1 MLRLSI
7 TIRGDSLMLE
17 GDMALAE
24 VVPVVRDW
32 YAARTGDDVPLLAM
46 TTRLS
51 QSTDQLA
58 AAIAADPVTTSD
70 RSPLDT
76 HFAHFQGE
84 TAMPPS
90 TILADLDAS
99 VTKATTVQA
108 SAATLIRG
116 IAGRLDAAVAKAL
129 DNGATAEQLAPV
141 TAEVAALNASSDD
154 LTAAVTENTP
164 AA

>member
-1 MLRLSI
+1 VRITI
-7 TIRGDSLMLE
+7 TIRGDSLQLE
-17 GDMALAE
+17 GDVALAE
-24 VVPVVRDW
+24 VLTFVREW
-32 YAARTGDDVPLLAM
+32 YAARTIAADLTA
-46 TTRLS
+46 RLTA
-51 QSTDQLA
+51 STDDLA
-58 AAIAADPVTTSD
+58 AAIAADLTTSD

-141 TAEVAALNASSDD
+141 SAEVAALNASSDD